1 MKKKTKGLKTQKVP
15 WYGRRLYVYLLLI
28 GVPVLVYFRVFTLGY
43 TMLDDTIF
51 IKENQEYNK
60 NWSNIPVSFQRGLFN
75 PTGDSYY
82 RPVFL
87 VDFIIESK
95 FFGTSPA
102 GYHFSN
108 LLFHVI
114 CVLLLYFFFLRL
126 KIPDLT
132 ALILTLIFAVHPV
145 LTQAVAWI
153 PGRND
158 MLLMIFFLSGT
169 LLTLKYRETPKWQLL
184 VAQFLILLLA
194 LFTKETAVIIP
205 IIILAVLAINN
216 GQWTMDN
223 GQRKIDNG
231 QLKIDNGQLKID
243 NEKLKTG
250 NGKFIKDRKNSI
262 THSINQSVNH
272 SINQSV
278 NQSISHSVIQSISQY
293 FFLLLSWALALVIWF
308 LVRSAATLKPQDFTL
323 TDLLVNGFNRAPV
336 LIQYLGKIFFP
347 FNLTVFPDI
356 RLIAPWWGVAALV
369 LLIGLIIMSR
379 SYARPLTWIGL
390 GWYILFLVPVLVV
403 PASLNDQVFEHRLY
417 LPIVGILLVIGQVS
431 MSLNSKIKD
440 QRSRIKDQG
449 SKIKDQTPSN
459 SSSNSSSALRPTLRP
474 LFVRSSSALRPL
486 FVQHVRQGA
495 IVFVLLLFSGLTFY
509 RIGYFKDPVTFW
521 TAAVDGN
528 PTSAYARM
536 MLGLRMTEPAQM
548 KQRFEEAYRLNPNEK
563 MLNYLIGKLA
573 LDDNDIPRAER
584 HLKKELEFSQIPD
597 NYFNLA
603 RVCFLKNLPDSAAFY
618 LEQVIRLEP
627 RHPQANHNLLL
638 LYLQLDR
645 RDDAR
650 HQIQAMRD
658 KGLEIPPE
666 VTGRADLQP

>member
-1 MKKKTKGLKTQKVP
+1 MKTKKIP

-51 IKENQEYNK
+51 IKENQVYNK
-60 NWSNIPVSFQRGLFN
+60 NWTNIPVSFQRGLFN

-108 LLFHVI
+108 LLFHMI

-145 LTQAVAWI
+145 LTQTVAWI

-169 LLTLKYRETPKWQLL
+169 LLTLKYREKPKWYLL
-184 VAQFLILLLA
+184 VAQFLMLLLA

-205 IIILAVLAINN
+205 VIILAVL
-216 GQWTMDN
+216 TMDN
-223 GQRKIDNG
+223 GQWTIDNG
-231 QLKIDNGQLKID
+231 KW
-243 NEKLKTG
+243 KTE
-250 NGKFIKDRKNSI
+250 NGKWNFL
-262 THSINQSVNH
+262 
-272 SINQSV
+272 
-278 NQSISHSVIQSISQY
+278 
-293 FFLLLSWALALVIWF
+293 LLLSWAFALTIWF
-308 LVRSAATLKPQDFTL
+308 FIRSAATLKPQDFTL
-323 TDLLVNGFNRAPV
+323 ADLLINGFNRAPV

-417 LPIVGILLVIGQVS
+417 LPIVGILLVLGQVS

-440 QRSRIKDQG
+440 QRSTIKA
-449 SKIKDQTPSN
+449 QTTSN
-459 SSSNSSSALRPTLRP
+459 SSSALRPLFVRSSSNFSSNSSSALRPLFVRSSSNSSSNSSSTLRP
-474 LFVRSSSALRPL
+474 LFV
-486 FVQHVRQGA
+486 QQVRQGA
-495 IVFVLLLFSGLTFY
+495 IVLVLLLFSSLTFY

-521 TAAVDGN
+521 TVAVDGN

-536 MLGLRMTEPAQM
+536 MLGLRMTEPALM

-573 LDDNDIPRAER
+573 LDDNDLPKAER
-584 HLKKELEFSQIPD
+584 HLKKEIEFSQIPD

-603 RVCFLKNLPDSAAFY
+603 RVCFLKNIPDSAAFY

-650 HQIQAMRD
+650 RQVKAMRD
-658 KGLEIPPE
+658 IGLEIPPE
-666 VTGRADLQP
+666 VAGRADLQP

>member
-15 WYGRRLYVYLLLI
+15 WYGRRLNVYLLLI
-28 GVPVLVYFRVFTLGY
+28 GVTVLAYFRVFTLGY

-60 NWSNIPVSFQRGLFN
+60 SWSNIPVSFQRGLFN

-108 LLFHVI
+108 LLFHVL
-114 CVLLLYFFFLRL
+114 CVLLLYLFFLRL

-132 ALILTLIFAVHPV
+132 ALILTLIFTVHPV

-169 LLTLKYRETPKWQLL
+169 LLTLKYRETPKWQFL
-184 VAQFLILLLA
+184 VAQFLMLLLA

-205 IIILAVLAINN
+205 IIILAVLA
-216 GQWTMDN
+216 MDN
-223 GQRKIDNG
+223 GQWKMDNG
-231 QLKIDNGQLKID
+231 KW
-243 NEKLKTG
+243 KTE
-250 NGKFIKDRKNSI
+250 NGKWKNDRRNSLI
-262 THSINQSVNH
+262 HN
-272 SINQSV
+272 
-278 NQSISHSVIQSISQY
+278 
-293 FFLLLSWALALVIWF
+293 FFLLISWALALVIWF

-356 RLIAPWWGVAALV
+356 RLIAPWWGMVALV
-369 LLIGLIIMSR
+369 LLIGLIILSR
-379 SYARPLTWIGL
+379 SYARTLTWIGL
-390 GWYILFLVPVLVV
+390 GWYILFLIPVLVV

-417 LPIVGILLVIGQVS
+417 LPIVGILLVLGQVS

-440 QRSRIKDQG
+440 QGSKTKDQN
-449 SKIKDQTPSN
+449 PSN
-459 SSSNSSSALRPTLRP
+459 SLPNSSFALRP
-474 LFVRSSSALRPL
+474 LFVRQVS
-486 FVQHVRQGA
+486 QGA

-509 RIGYFKDPVTFW
+509 RIGYFKDSVTFW
-521 TAAVDGN
+521 TAAVDDN

-584 HLKKELEFSQIPD
+584 HLKKEVEFSQIPD

-603 RVCFLKNLPDSAAFY
+603 RVCFLKNIPDSAAFY

-645 RDDAR
+645 RADAR

>member
-1 MKKKTKGLKTQKVP
+1 MKKKTKGLKTHKVP
-15 WYGRRLYVYLLLI
+15 WYGRRSYVYLLLI

-60 NWSNIPVSFQRGLFN
+60 SWSNIPVSFQRGLFN

-108 LLFHVI
+108 LLFHVL

-169 LLTLKYRETPKWQLL
+169 LLALKYRETPKWQLL
-184 VAQFLILLLA
+184 VAQFLMLLLA

-205 IIILAVLAINN
+205 IIILAVL
-216 GQWTMDN
+216 TMDN
-223 GQRKIDNG
+223 GKLTTENEQWKIDNG
-231 QLKIDNGQLKID
+231 
-243 NEKLKTG
+243 KLK
-250 NGKFIKDRKNSI
+250 NDRR
-262 THSINQSVNH
+262 H

-278 NQSISHSVIQSISQY
+278 NQSISQSVNQSISKY
-293 FFLLLSWALALVIWF
+293 FLLLLSWALALVIWF

-356 RLIAPWWGVAALV
+356 RLITPWWGVAAFV

-379 SYARPLTWIGL
+379 SYTRPLTWIGL

-417 LPIVGILLVIGQVS
+417 LPIVGVLLVVSQIVVSFKFQVS
-431 MSLNSKIKD
+431 SFKFKL
-440 QRSRIKDQG
+440 QG
-449 SKIKDQTPSN
+449 LKLQSTRVGRG
-459 SSSNSSSALRPTLRP
+459 AG
-474 LFVRSSSALRPL
+474 LFL
-486 FVQHVRQGA
+486 
-495 IVFVLLLFSGLTFY
+495 LLLFSGMTY
-509 RIGYFKDPVTFW
+509 ARIGYFKDPVTFW

-603 RVCFLKNLPDSAAFY
+603 RVCFLKNIPDSAAFY

-650 HQIQAMRD
+650 HQIEAMRD

>member
-1 MKKKTKGLKTQKVP
+1 LKKKTKGLKTQKVP

-28 GVPVLVYFRVFTLGY
+28 GVTVLVYFRVFTLGY

-60 NWSNIPVSFQRGLFN
+60 SWSNIPVSFQRGLFN

-108 LLFHVI
+108 LLFHVL

-169 LLTLKYRETPKWQLL
+169 LLALKYRETPKWQLL

-205 IIILAVLAINN
+205 IIILAVL
-216 GQWTMDN
+216 TMDN
-223 GQRKIDNG
+223 GQWKIDNG
-231 QLKIDNGQLKID
+231 
-243 NEKLKTG
+243 KL
-250 NGKFIKDRKNSI
+250 NFL
-262 THSINQSVNH
+262 
-272 SINQSV
+272 
-278 NQSISHSVIQSISQY
+278 
-293 FFLLLSWALALVIWF
+293 LLLSWALALVIWF

-390 GWYILFLVPVLVV
+390 GWYILFLIPVLVV

-431 MSLNSKIKD
+431 ICLSSMIKD
-440 QRSRIKDQG
+440 QGSRIKDQG
-449 SKIKDQTPSN
+449 SKTKDQNPSN
-459 SSSNSSSALRPTLRP
+459 SSSNSSSALRP
-474 LFVRSSSALRPL
+474 L
-486 FVQHVRQGA
+486 FVQQVRQGV

-509 RIGYFKDPVTFW
+509 RIGCFKDPVTFW

-603 RVCFLKNLPDSAAFY
+603 RVCFLKNIPDSAAFY

-650 HQIQAMRD
+650 RQIQAMRD